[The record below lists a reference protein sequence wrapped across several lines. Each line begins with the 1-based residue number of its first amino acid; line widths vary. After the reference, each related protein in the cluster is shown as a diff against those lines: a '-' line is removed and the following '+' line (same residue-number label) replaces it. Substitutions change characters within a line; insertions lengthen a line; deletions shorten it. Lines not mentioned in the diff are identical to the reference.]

1 MAFAKTAWSVVV
13 GGRDG
18 QPEQPRRTDAPAHPQ
33 TTAGQDGERRFPP
46 AGHERCG
53 RRADR
58 GGPRFRRRQRQDG
71 TRLGRP
77 AGRP

>member
-18 QPEQPRRTDAPAHPQ
+18 QPEQPRRTDAPAHPHKLPLVK
-33 TTAGQDGERRFPP
+33 TASVGSPP

-53 RRADR
+53 RVLTVEVRGFVDDTSRRNSPGAT
-58 GGPRFRRRQRQDG
+58 GGP
-71 TRLGRP
+71 P
-77 AGRP
+77 